1 MHNCLADPGWAIMG
15 GKNQQSL
22 WGSTLDKLF
31 YLWLTLTPSL
41 TRVRNLSH
49 NLKCSSAHTQDELV
63 MSGLA
68 FPCQTVARVPKLKSL
83 LSYYHHFHSV
93 KENSANIKMGREKW
107 VHQRE
112 WEWGWGWGLNNS
124 RKPRAEWPAYSKIAA
139 MQYPAI
145 HREWELGI

>member
-1 MHNCLADPGWAIMG
+1 MHNYLADPGWAVMG
-15 GKNQQSL
+15 GKNQPSF

-68 FPCQTVARVPKLKSL
+68 FPCQTVARVPKLRSL
-83 LSYYHHFHSV
+83 LSYYLHFHSV
-93 KENSANIKMGREKW
+93 KENQCKYQNGKGEMDASAW
-107 VHQRE
+107 VRV
-112 WEWGWGWGLNNS
+112 GVRVGMNNS
-124 RKPRAEWPAYSKIAA
+124 GKPRAEWPAYSKIAE